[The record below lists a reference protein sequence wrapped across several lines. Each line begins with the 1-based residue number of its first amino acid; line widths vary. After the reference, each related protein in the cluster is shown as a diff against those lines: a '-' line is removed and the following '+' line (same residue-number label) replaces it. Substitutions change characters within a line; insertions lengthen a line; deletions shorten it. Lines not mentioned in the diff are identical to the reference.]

1 MLLNILNCSPRGER
15 SNTRALARPF
25 VEGFMAGGG
34 EAREYPAADPA
45 VFDPA
50 VEAFGTPSAA
60 MIAFPLY
67 ADAMPAAAKAFIEEI
82 WRLRGSCESTRM
94 LFLVHSGFP
103 EETHTRVMKDYLE
116 RLAARMGSPCDGVIR
131 VGGGEAARHAN
142 SRKPG
147 KTYMRL
153 RELGRL
159 YAERGVLDAAILA
172 KLAGPRRLP
181 WPARL
186 LAPMIVNR
194 LVWDRELR
202 RNGAFDRRRDR
213 PLEAGERR

>member
-1 MLLNILNCSPRGER
+1 MG
-15 SNTRALARPF
+15 
-25 VEGFMAGGG
+25 AGGG
-34 EAREYPAADPA
+34 Q
-45 VFDPA
+45 
-50 VEAFGTPSAA
+50 
-60 MIAFPLY
+60 
-67 ADAMPAAAKAFIEEI
+67 
-82 WRLRGSCESTRM
+82 
-94 LFLVHSGFP
+94 
-103 EETHTRVMKDYLE
+103 
-116 RLAARMGSPCDGVIR
+116 
-131 VGGGEAARHAN
+131 HAN